1 MYTSGKLDLEN
12 YILNI
17 VALRITIYNGRKNPV
32 YKYFHNSTLICHYL
46 DSVNYNIFKNI
57 NIQNSNLSN
66 TSVSEKEIMGNRRSK
81 FKDKSQFPFD
91 LNQFIQYLNGLLQTT
106 KKYSSIFW
114 LISMIFHLLYS
125 TVTRRWVLFLLL
137 LSFNLVSKSTSEFHW
152 PSQYWGPLYR
162 GGYSC
167 SGQSQVLSDI
177 IHFLAPHSRV
187 RMRTSNGLSRF
198 SPGWGIMRQN
208 SFDIIAPLHIWSLK
222 ILKVKINKLTLNRN
236 LIFMF
241 QLNFDRVF
249 TRGS

>member
-1 MYTSGKLDLEN
+1 MGSVFV
-12 YILNI
+12 
-17 VALRITIYNGRKNPV
+17 VAK
-32 YKYFHNSTLICHYL
+32 
-46 DSVNYNIFKNI
+46 
-57 NIQNSNLSN
+57 
-66 TSVSEKEIMGNRRSK
+66 
-81 FKDKSQFPFD
+81 
-91 LNQFIQYLNGLLQTT
+91 
-106 KKYSSIFW
+106 
-114 LISMIFHLLYS
+114 
-125 TVTRRWVLFLLL
+125 
-137 LSFNLVSKSTSEFHW
+137 FNLVSKSTSEFHW

-187 RMRTSNGLSRF
+187 RMRTSDGLSRF
-198 SPGWGIMRQN
+198 APGWGIMRQN

-249 TRGS
+249 TRGFWVIMSFYFVIKENSQIYSLSNSNIFLYRAYLFWEVRIV